1 MKTKQTVQGLQAFAF
16 CLVKLNSTVVFKRFK
31 DLKDLIIKEN
41 ALFVLKLYKAFQTT
55 VRIAMISKVMIK
67 FRSKFQLQIILQ
79 FYWTYEKN

>member
-55 VRIAMISKVMIK
+55 VRIVMISKVMIK